1 MPVMI
6 AGSGFPEKVGSKGGS
21 FEIGSAIELYKNI

>member
-1 MPVMI
+1 MMI
-6 AGSGFPEKVGSKGGS
+6 AGSALLGKVGRKGGS